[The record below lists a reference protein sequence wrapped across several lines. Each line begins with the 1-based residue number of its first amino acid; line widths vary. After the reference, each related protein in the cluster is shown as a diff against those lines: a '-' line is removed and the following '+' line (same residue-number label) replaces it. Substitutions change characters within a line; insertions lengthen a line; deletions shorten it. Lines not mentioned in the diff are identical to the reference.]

1 MLNPSDFIK
10 ESIEEIKKQIGDEK
24 AIIALSGGVD
34 SSVASV
40 LVSQAI
46 GDNLMAVFVD
56 HGLLREGEAEYVKET
71 FEPRLNFDCIDA
83 SDEFLKE
90 LEGVEDPEEKRKII
104 GEVFIRVFEREAEK
118 EGAKFLVQGTIAP
131 DWIESEGKIKSH
143 HNVALPHG
151 LVLELVE
158 PIRELYKDEVRVI
171 GSELGLPDEIV
182 NRQPFPGPGLAVRVV
197 GKLTPEKIEI
207 CRKANAIVEEEVK
220 KEGLDETLWQYFA
233 VLTDTKVTGVKIMPR
248 NIFILDEDSQNMT
261 INNLR
266 NFYNSLD
273 YEFWI
278 IVADRPVDISLY
290 LSQLQLLYNNVQN
303 SQIRKLI
310 TQDVNKANDFA
321 NNNIVDTEYYLIFQE
336 KNPEVISK
344 RLRSIINDLAAC
356 GLNAAQTTN
365 DDLRVIID
373 NFLNGGRT
381 TEFGTVM
388 PL

>member
-1 MLNPSDFIK
+1 MLDPSDFIK
-10 ESIEEIKKQIGDEK
+10 ESIEGIKKQIGDEK

-40 LVSQAI
+40 LVSEAI
-46 GDNLMAVFVD
+46 GDNLLAVFVD

-171 GSELGLPDEIV
+171 GSEMGLPDEIV

-233 VLTDTKVTGVKIMPR
+233 VLTDTKVTGVKGDIRDFGYLVVLRMVESW
-248 NIFILDEDSQNMT
+248 DAMT
-261 INNLR
+261 ANVPELPWEMIRTISARITAEVSEVTHVAL
-266 NFYNSLD
+266 SVSD
-273 YEFWI
+273 KPPSTIEF
-278 IVADRPVDISLY
+278 A
-290 LSQLQLLYNNVQN
+290 
-303 SQIRKLI
+303 
-310 TQDVNKANDFA
+310 
-321 NNNIVDTEYYLIFQE
+321 
-336 KNPEVISK
+336 
-344 RLRSIINDLAAC
+344 
-356 GLNAAQTTN
+356 
-365 DDLRVIID
+365 
-373 NFLNGGRT
+373 
-381 TEFGTVM
+381 
-388 PL
+388 

>member
-1 MLNPSDFIK
+1 MLDPSDFIK
-10 ESIEEIKKQIGDEK
+10 ESIEGIKKQIGDEK

-40 LVSQAI
+40 LVSEAI
-46 GDNLMAVFVD
+46 GDNLRAVFVD

-71 FEPRLNFDCIDA
+71 FEPRLNFKCIDA
-83 SDEFLKE
+83 SAEFLNE
-90 LEGVEDPEEKRKII
+90 LDGVEDPEEKRKII

-171 GSELGLPDEIV
+171 GSEMGLPDEIV

-220 KEGLDETLWQYFA
+220 KEGLDESLWQYFA
-233 VLTDTKVTGVKIMPR
+233 VLTDTKVTGVKGDIRDFGYLVVLRMVESW
-248 NIFILDEDSQNMT
+248 DAMT
-261 INNLR
+261 ANVPELPWEMIRTISARITAEVSEVTHVAL
-266 NFYNSLD
+266 SVSD
-273 YEFWI
+273 KPPSTIEF
-278 IVADRPVDISLY
+278 A
-290 LSQLQLLYNNVQN
+290 
-303 SQIRKLI
+303 
-310 TQDVNKANDFA
+310 
-321 NNNIVDTEYYLIFQE
+321 
-336 KNPEVISK
+336 
-344 RLRSIINDLAAC
+344 
-356 GLNAAQTTN
+356 
-365 DDLRVIID
+365 
-373 NFLNGGRT
+373 
-381 TEFGTVM
+381 
-388 PL
+388 